1 MSNIFSQSIS
11 PTFTKQ
17 SVNEYFIQ
25 PMFMAE
31 DIRGAITVR
40 TDVKG
45 TEKLN
50 RVSRP
55 SMLTKPK
62 VNPGFTPSGSFALTT
77 TDITVHPMALEFEQN
92 ARAFW
97 GSIVEQLLASG
108 YKEDDVEQ
116 MKSPDV
122 WNKIM
127 LPIIAQ
133 AGQDDLVRQMFFA
146 NPVAETLSSG
156 IPTGTID
163 TNYSGYTGFM
173 TWLMNDLYA
182 GTIPAGQHVK
192 ISSATAAVKQEAVET
207 FTYGAT
213 TTSITI
219 TINGVAYEQAY
230 ASSAAATMTAWLAT
244 HKTTIEAR
252 AGINGVIVTNPSS
265 GAIKIVSR
273 YKGGSFSV
281 STTATGGGSFA
292 ESGVVAATKAGALAA
307 NEADSTLEDMLDAVT
322 PEMLEFELA
331 FLMTNSMWRN
341 LVHTMK
347 NRTTSW
353 GDTVMKNGI
362 KVPTYEGYPILVR
375 PDWDKWI
382 AVAHNGIQP
391 HRAMLTTQKNLLFAT
406 DGTNDSEMIETW
418 YNQEAQMRRY
428 RVQYKAQT
436 AYLHKELIVLAG
448 FGD

>member
-1 MSNIFSQSIS
+1 MSNLFSHSTS
-11 PTFTKQ
+11 PSFTRQ
-17 SVNEYFIQ
+17 AIDEYFVT

-31 DIRGAITVR
+31 DIRGIITVR

-50 RVSRP
+50 RISRP

-62 VNPGFTPSGSFALTT
+62 EAPGFTPNGSFALSY

-127 LPIIAQ
+127 LPLIAQ
-133 AGQDDLVRQMFFA
+133 AGQDDLIRQMFFA
-146 NPVAETLSSG
+146 NPAAEVLSSG
-156 IPTGTID
+156 IPTGVTD

-182 GTIPAGQHVK
+182 GTIPSAQHVPVA
-192 ISSATAAVKQEAVET
+192 SSTSAVKQESVQT

-213 TTSITI
+213 TTKIGI
-219 TINGVAYEQAY
+219 TINGVLYEQEY
-230 ASSAAATMTAWLAT
+230 VTSAAATATAWLAT

-252 AGINGVIVTNPSS
+252 GGINGVIVTNPSS

-273 YKGGSFSV
+273 YKGGKFSV
-281 STTATGGGSFA
+281 SATATGGGSFA
-292 ESGVVAATKAGALAA
+292 ESGVVAAVAKGSLAA
-307 NEADSTLEDMLDAVT
+307 NEADSTFEDMLDAVT
-322 PEMLEFELA
+322 PEMHEFDLK
-331 FLMTNSMWRN
+331 FMITSSMWRN

-347 NRTTSW
+347 NRATGL
-353 GDTVMKNGI
+353 GDTVLQNGV
-362 KVPTYEGYPILVR
+362 KVPTYEGIPIIVR

-382 AVAHNGIQP
+382 TLAHAGIQP
-391 HRAMLTTQKNLLFAT
+391 HRAILTTSKNLLFAT
-406 DGTNDSEMIETW
+406 DGTGDSELVETW
-418 YNQEAQMRRY
+418 YNQEAQMCRY

-436 AYLHKELIVLAG
+436 AYIHKELVVLAG

>member
-1 MSNIFSQSIS
+1 MSNIFSQSLS
-11 PTFTKQ
+11 PAFTRQ
-17 SVNEYFIQ
+17 AIDEYFIK

-31 DIRGAITVR
+31 DIRGLITVR

-45 TEKLN
+45 TELLN
-50 RVSRP
+50 RISRP
-55 SMLTKPK
+55 SYMTKPK
-62 VNPGFTPSGSFALTT
+62 LNAGFTPSGSFDLTT
-77 TDITVHPMALEFEQN
+77 TEITVKPMALEFEQN

-97 GSIVEQLLASG
+97 GSIVQELLASG

-127 LPIIAQ
+127 LPLIAQ
-133 AGQDDLVRQMFFA
+133 AGQDDLIRQMFFA
-146 NPVAETLSSG
+146 NPVAETLTAG
-156 IPTGTID
+156 VPTGTID
-163 TNYSGYTGFM
+163 TNYSGYTGFF
-173 TWLMNDLYA
+173 THLMKDLLA
-182 GTIPAGQHVK
+182 GTIPSGQHVV
-192 ISSATAAVKQEAVET
+192 IASGTAAVKQEAVET

-219 TINGVAYEQAY
+219 NINGVDYTQAY

-252 AGINGVIVTNPSS
+252 AGVNGVIVTNPSS
-265 GAIKIVSR
+265 AAIKIVSR
-273 YKGGSFSV
+273 YKGGKFTV
-281 STTATGGGSFA
+281 TTTATGGGSFA
-292 ESGVVAATKAGALAA
+292 ESGVVASVSKGALTA
-307 NEADSTLEDMLDAVT
+307 NEADSTLEDMLDAIT
-322 PEMLEFELA
+322 PEMYEFDLV
-331 FLMTNSMWRN
+331 FMLTSSMWRN

-347 NRTTSW
+347 NRATGL
-353 GDTVMKNGI
+353 GDTVMLNGM
-362 KVPTYEGYPILVR
+362 KVPTYEGFPIIVR

-382 AVAHNGIQP
+382 SSAHYGIQP
-391 HRAMLTTQKNLLFAT
+391 HRALLTTSKNLLFAT
-406 DGTNDSEMIETW
+406 DGTSDSEMIETW

-436 AYLHKELIVLAG
+436 AYLHKELVVLAG

>member
-1 MSNIFSQSIS
+1 MSNIFSQSTS
-11 PTFTKQ
+11 PVFTKQ

-31 DIRGAITVR
+31 DIRGLITVR
-40 TDVKG
+40 TDIKG
-45 TEKLN
+45 TERLN
-50 RVSRP
+50 RVARP

-62 VNPGFTPSGSFALTT
+62 TTPGFTPAGSFALTY
-77 TDITVHPMALEFEQN
+77 TDITVKPMALEFEQN

-127 LPIIAQ
+127 LPLIAQ
-133 AGQDDLVRQMFFA
+133 AGQDDLIRQMFFA
-146 NPVAETLSSG
+146 NPVAEELSSG
-156 IPTGTID
+156 IPTGVVD

-173 TWLMNDLYA
+173 TWLMNDLLA
-182 GTIPAGQHVK
+182 GTIPSAQHVA
-192 ISSATAAVKQEAVET
+192 IASATAAVKAEKIL
-207 FTYGAT
+207 TYTAST
-213 TTSITI
+213 DTKITV
-219 TINGVAYEQAY
+219 TINGVDYEQAY
-230 ASSAAATMTAWLAT
+230 ATSATATVQAWLAA
-244 HKTTIEAR
+244 HKAAIEAR
-252 AGINGVIVTNPSS
+252 GGISGVIVTNPT
-265 GAIKIVSR
+265 GAQIKVVSR
-273 YKGGSFSV
+273 YKGQSFDFTAVADGS
-281 STTATGGGSFA
+281 GSFA
-292 ESGVVAATKAGALAA
+292 ASGAVAAVKAGALS
-307 NEADSTLEDMLDAVT
+307 ADESDTTLESMLDAIT
-322 PEMLEFELA
+322 PEMHEFDLV
-331 FLMTNSMWRN
+331 FMLTSTMWRN

-347 NRTTSW
+347 NRETAW
-353 GDTVMKNGI
+353 GDTVMRNGV
-362 KVPTYEGYPILVR
+362 KVPTYEGFPIVVR

-382 AVAHNGIQP
+382 AVAHNGILP
-391 HRAMLTTQKNLLFAT
+391 HRAMLTTQRNLLFAT